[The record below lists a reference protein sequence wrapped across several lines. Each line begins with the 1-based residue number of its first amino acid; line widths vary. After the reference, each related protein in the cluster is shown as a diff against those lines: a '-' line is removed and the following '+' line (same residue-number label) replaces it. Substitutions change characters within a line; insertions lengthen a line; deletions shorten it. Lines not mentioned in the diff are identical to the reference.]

1 VTATRDQA
9 GRRGPPHGPPSRL
22 SRLVPLP
29 LRYGSGAATQPVY
42 QITSARRGVRDDV
55 DSRARRYLFSMG
67 VRMAF
72 FLGAVVADGWLRWVM
87 IVPALVLPYLS
98 VVFANGGREPI
109 HEEAAL
115 FHDQDV
121 RAAPTGTSRTQ
132 DEGKSGREIVV
143 GAGHADCCTAART
156 SESVQPPRGAFVR
169 GQASSAH

>member
-1 VTATRDQA
+1 MTATRDQA
-9 GRRGPPHGPPSRL
+9 GHRGPPHGPPSRL

-29 LRYGSGAATQPVY
+29 LRRHSGAATQPVY

-67 VRMAF
+67 VRTAF
-72 FLGAVVADGWLRWVM
+72 FLGAVVAGGWLRWVM

-109 HEEAAL
+109 HEEAAP

-121 RAAPTGTSRTQ
+121 RAAPTDTSRTQ
-132 DEGKSGREIVV
+132 DESMSVREIVV
-143 GAGHADCCTAART
+143 GAGDAGCTAART
-156 SESVQPPRGAFVR
+156 PESGQPPRGAFVR